1 MSSVY
6 IKGIRHSKGRLSKR
20 DRCSQKICLTLQL
33 VCSLFLMHPLPPTA
47 RTSLPVS
54 CFCSCFLLYILV
66 IQGHCLTFF
75 NLFFL
80 DTLLLTFPCF
90 VDHYPHVWH
99 LVFLII
105 CLLYPFSSVF
115 LRYLMQRWFYS
126 LSFQAFQLSHSL
138 HGRSQLWP
146 LLVTL
151 LSFRL
156 TNRCIQNLNKE
167 FSSTPLSCIRISA
180 ISVYALWT
188 ASVLC

>member
-1 MSSVY
+1 M
-6 IKGIRHSKGRLSKR
+6 LSENLFNITT
-20 DRCSQKICLTLQL
+20 CLFAISYASFASNSQNF
-33 VCSLFLMHPLPPTA
+33 SP
-47 RTSLPVS
+47 
-54 CFCSCFLLYILV
+54 CFLLPSLYSCHL
-66 IQGHCLTFF
+66 GTLFDFF
-75 NLFFL
+75 FYLFFL

-126 LSFQAFQLSHSL
+126 LSFPAFQLSHSL